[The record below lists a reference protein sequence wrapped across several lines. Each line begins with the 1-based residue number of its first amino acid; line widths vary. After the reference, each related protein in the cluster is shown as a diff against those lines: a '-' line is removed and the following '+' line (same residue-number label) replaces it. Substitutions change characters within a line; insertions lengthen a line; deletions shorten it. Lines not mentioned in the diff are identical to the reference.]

1 MHKHYEANKESG
13 CRPALDVIG
22 DIKQLEVEEQQLHE
36 RLQREQAQARHNANF
51 QHLLAESS
59 KLRQAQDDEIRFE
72 DQMHEQKHQ
81 LIVAKRNLNQKQH
94 MLDITRSCKDKPT
107 IGDILRELEHESQK
121 ALDHLETSVLT
132 KRHKIELMLL
142 QAEKEA
148 AGADKTEDDTE
159 YMIEQMAQL
168 EEMLSR
174 KQLELDTA
182 RYNNVGSNLIDK
194 LAPLRQVRNMHFT
207 SMQL

>member
-1 MHKHYEANKESG
+1 M
-13 CRPALDVIG
+13 
-22 DIKQLEVEEQQLHE
+22 EEQQLHE

-59 KLRQAQDDEIRFE
+59 KLRQAQDDEIRLE

-81 LIVAKRNLNQKQH
+81 LIVAKRRLNQKQH

-121 ALDHLETSVLT
+121 ALDHLETNVLT

-148 AGADKTEDDTE
+148 ADADKTENAE
-159 YMIEQMAQL
+159 YMAEQMAQL

-194 LAPLRQVRNMHFT
+194 LAPLRQVRNLHVT